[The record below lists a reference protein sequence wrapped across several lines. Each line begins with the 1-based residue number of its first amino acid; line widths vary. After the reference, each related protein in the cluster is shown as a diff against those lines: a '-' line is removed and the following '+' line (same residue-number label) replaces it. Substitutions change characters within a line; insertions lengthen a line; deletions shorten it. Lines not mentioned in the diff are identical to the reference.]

1 MDKQTCESLECNRS
15 PVQNENVNYLAL
27 RFHGTEISQTVLA
40 LHIPMNTI
48 QNCLTATIYS
58 HDLNARHVIQWNKKI
73 SAVQLIAQRQQQMIQ
88 AKGTNFF
95 FSHSFF
101 AYIPTD
107 FQRSSIRATVFLFGA
122 ALDSLFFYRIP

>member
-15 PVQNENVNYLAL
+15 PLQNENVNNLAL
-27 RFHGTEISQTVLA
+27 RFHGTKISQTVFA

-73 SAVQLIAQRQQQMIQ
+73 SAVQLNAQRQQQMIQ
-88 AKGTNFF
+88 AKRTNFF
-95 FSHSFF
+95 LFPFILCVYPNRFSTFIDSRNRF
-101 AYIPTD
+101 
-107 FQRSSIRATVFLFGA
+107 SIWRCPG
-122 ALDSLFFYRIP
+122 